1 MAVGVVSIAVGV
13 VAARG
18 AAPIGS
24 TPTSSSPNPRELSG
38 PLRIV
43 LKNKNSRNVI
53 TREFY
58 YYEGRRERGE
68 GENGSREKGVKKNK
82 GLTCAL

>member
-1 MAVGVVSIAVGV
+1 MAVGVVAIAVGV
-13 VAARG
+13 VAAGG
-18 AAPIGS
+18 AASIGS

-53 TREFY
+53 TRELY
-58 YYEGRRERGE
+58 HYEGRRERGG
-68 GENGSREKGVKKNK
+68 GENVSTEKAVQSNK
-82 GLTCAL
+82 GLPCAL

>member
-1 MAVGVVSIAVGV
+1 MAVGVVAIAVGV
-13 VAARG
+13 VAAGG
-18 AAPIGS
+18 AASIGS

-43 LKNKNSRNVI
+43 LKKQNSRNVI

-58 YYEGRRERGE
+58 YCEGERERG
-68 GENGSREKGVKKNK
+68 GGRMNQEKKAVQSNK
-82 GLTCAL
+82 GLPCAL